1 MTEFLNFISENNE
14 FLPDQPL
21 PPPPP
26 ARAAGPLLPQPE
38 LPELPQ
44 PELPRPELPQP
55 ELPQPE
61 GPVLPQPDGDGAK
74 PATNAEGWK
83 AAQRLARKTSKKKR

>member
-44 PELPRPELPQP
+44 PE
-55 ELPQPE
+55 
-61 GPVLPQPDGDGAK
+61 GPVLPQPDGDGAE